1 MSDQE
6 YDFIFKL
13 VLIGDS
19 QIGKSSLLLRFVDHK
34 WKEEYSPTIGVD
46 FVRKFNIIIFQINT
60 TLDIKGKKVKL
71 QIWDTSGQ
79 ERFRI
84 ITTNYYK
91 NCHGFLVVYDITDR
105 ESFKSLNYWLTLIK
119 QHSNKNNL
127 NLLIGNKCDL
137 ESKREVSFQEG
148 KEFAE
153 QNGMTFIET
162 SAKNDE
168 KVSKAFEILV
178 DDIISIEKTLNKS
191 NEDNNDNKE

>member
-1 MSDQE
+1 
-6 YDFIFKL
+6 
-13 VLIGDS
+13 
-19 QIGKSSLLLRFVDHK
+19 
-34 WKEEYSPTIGVD
+34 
-46 FVRKFNIIIFQINT
+46 
-60 TLDIKGKKVKL
+60 
-71 QIWDTSGQ
+71 
-79 ERFRI
+79 
-84 ITTNYYK
+84 
-91 NCHGFLVVYDITDR
+91 
-105 ESFKSLNYWLTLIK
+105 
-119 QHSNKNNL
+119 
-127 NLLIGNKCDL
+127 LLIGNKCDL

>member
-34 WKEEYSPTIGVD
+34 WKEEYPPTIGVD
-46 FVRKFNIIIFQINT
+46 FVRKFNIIIFQIIT

-79 ERFRI
+79 ERFRN
-84 ITTNYYK
+84 ITTNYYRI
-91 NCHGFLVVYDITDR
+91 CHGFLVVYDITDR
-105 ESFKSLNYWLTLIK
+105 ESFKSLNYWLTLIE
-119 QHSNKNNL
+119 QNSNKNNL
-127 NLLIGNKCDL
+127 KLLIGNKCDL

>member
-1 MSDQE
+1 M
-6 YDFIFKL
+6 
-13 VLIGDS
+13 
-19 QIGKSSLLLRFVDHK
+19 
-34 WKEEYSPTIGVD
+34 
-46 FVRKFNIIIFQINT
+46 
-60 TLDIKGKKVKL
+60 
-71 QIWDTSGQ
+71 
-79 ERFRI
+79 
-84 ITTNYYK
+84 
-91 NCHGFLVVYDITDR
+91 
-105 ESFKSLNYWLTLIK
+105 
-119 QHSNKNNL
+119 
-127 NLLIGNKCDL
+127 LIGNKCDL